1 MKNRINKIILFLT
14 IILVVGFVFATASF
28 AADTWSS
35 KWTSST
41 PYATGASTGAG
52 KISNNDK
59 PTDYNSWKNGGTTL
73 SRERLNYYRAIGGED
88 TEDENSDYT
97 ISQYKY
103 DIAKANGAPYPK
115 DGYRGED
122 YIETDSGERLYV
134 WKAAAYTAGYNMD
147 MGNQGDVSGKTL
159 LAINDGTRG
168 TGSTVTSGKML
179 LFLHRTP
186 FYMTVFENSRTRWMY
201 SEETGYKVNG
211 ITVKTEETMPA
222 SMVEGRTNGI
232 KGITSVMEELSRK
245 MLPYV
250 VNTYT
255 MSYSPVPHVLG
266 TEGTSAYSS
275 VAGDSLYDGKYMA
288 IALMDETNEQPVP
301 VLIPVAGDNNTSVSN
316 LTPFW
321 SFQGENLTESQNT
334 YIGKNIL
341 QSDGNYWVFQ
351 DGMTENG
358 AKIQPYVKLDDI
370 IQADLYASGKTNVY
384 PSGMVHVANNIKD
397 SYNAVEHSF
406 KLPYASENLVRD
418 GVKEQDI
425 GLGYRNYLEEAIVQM
440 KYPFLVSSVSLALD
454 ETITQRNSSVQ
465 FMSAIISNYTAR
477 AVVDSGIYDWGQT
490 YNFADKNNGTRRYI
504 AGGFASYT
512 KNGQV
517 KNTNDNLFAGKD
529 RNKKFNGRAILF
541 RFAEDSIN
549 GTDIYTP
556 LVVAQ
561 SVGDESAYE
570 NSGKGINFKTSGLTF
585 IRSFGQRKAQRNG
598 DGVKTLDIHYI
609 RMPMKVFSRSIVTEP
624 VYTTI
629 NGVKYPAF
637 RNIYRDKENGSTD
650 ATGFTYGFHSFYS
663 LGRYG
668 DGYEGVVSRALSA
681 GSEITNK
688 IIEKTV
694 PSSGMST
701 GTYSSVTNNS
711 ADSTGSRVTAWS
723 YQKNDDFGTWRGVGF
738 TPSGLDTYSSF
749 PGETTN
755 YDFATSG
762 FANMNGIIRY
772 PWSDRGNK
780 RSGYYYNKIYLENV
794 YGKINNID
802 IIQSSG
808 NTLLA
813 GLNRNEGNAEE
824 IIDSVSDAVIR
835 TFEDKVSNDPTV
847 VLSIRDMVNSSNG
860 TKTGQKDFNNA
871 SGTGFTSRAYDID
884 MGIYNSFEKEYCKAL
899 TMEKVGSDVQSDAN
913 FIVEDNAKFG
923 RIRYSKKCQN
933 DAPLSSGSINLM
945 NGYYTDSYSALLEAW
960 DKPTTKYSNISYKEY
975 LAYIYFQYFSIE
987 QLSSDYAWGRTMRYK
1002 GSSSQDATSNINT
1015 TKTYY
1020 SNGTIY
1026 RGQFANIWLLNEEDR
1041 LNNKLQYGKDS
1052 SGKSIYFSD
1061 VMKNNLADHSDN
1073 VAEGVHVVVPSSA
1086 DENLENI
1093 TDYDLKSKF
1102 GPELFL
1108 VDNVS
1113 GNYSTG
1119 NKTLSCEPGYTK
1131 NGDVCTAIF
1140 KAARN
1145 PVCEKD
1151 FKYNEALG
1159 LCIRVDKTPMQCPA
1173 YYTLFNGFCVR
1184 YNGTEE
1190 ICRDGEHYDSNM
1202 KACIIYKDGRCDAGW
1217 TPDVSNGTCVRIIEK
1232 SCPFGGELINDRC
1245 VVKRGEYKGTFQNK
1259 ETLDFDTSAI
1269 GKSLTLNPGRYLL
1282 EAWGAQGGGAQG
1294 GKGGYSS
1301 GVIEIK
1307 ETTTI
1312 YINVGSSGA
1321 SANATKNG
1329 GGTSTVAYGGGA
1341 SDIRIGSNDLNKRV
1355 LVAGGGGGSITVN
1368 GNIYAGGYAGG
1379 WIASDG
1385 NSGAEDAQIAG
1396 SGASISGGIAGYNGT
1411 DGDFGHGGN
1420 CNGTN
1425 CAGGGGGYYGGGAG
1439 FSGGGGT
1446 GFAWADNTNHY
1457 AQNTLDEKYKLTKA
1471 VVNDGDSSFVDFEG
1485 NEVVGNSGNGHVRI
1499 SSFENAQ
1506 YTCEHVA
1513 LLDGEKVELESSY
1526 IGQSYE
1532 FDNKGHCE
1540 IWYAP
1545 VSGRYLLETWGASG
1559 GESFYHGVGGKG
1571 GYSAGYVDLN
1581 QGDPLNVCVGGAGA
1595 VGANG
1600 AQKNLGGFNG
1610 GGSTTG
1616 FGGAGGGMTSIST
1629 SKSVKDSII
1638 VAGGGGG
1645 GGRGS
1650 NYSEEILDDSVRTT
1664 MRDDYNGYDSVVYL
1678 KADKGQRV
1686 QIVIGKYFAE
1696 GSANVPYEI
1705 AYYSSDPSSIVN
1717 SQSGSGWFNKFES
1730 TFEKLYSGYYL
1741 LSDVPNRWSS
1751 NFNNLVEL
1759 TTFTAPYDGYYI
1771 AYTHYRPGSTGRDFD
1786 SVLGVKVYT
1795 VLTHTDDSG
1804 NAGAGGGVNGM
1815 NSAKGVEVDISG
1827 YGGTASKNAGTGT
1840 GGDSDV
1846 GGAGGGGW
1854 YGGNGATFQG
1864 GGGGG
1869 SGYIKSGTI
1878 INGIT
1883 VDGTKSFKTTK
1894 STSASMSYETG
1905 HFGDGHAKITLYSGE
1920 DFNGDVLTG
1929 STKGTLSGTSNVG
1942 LWVVPDRTKTINFC
1956 KVTSP
1961 YDRTEIDDS
1970 YFENIYYKNFG
1981 FTGST
1986 QTVTLEPGQYI
1997 VEAWG
2002 AQGGS
2007 TDGYDNGGKG
2017 GYVSGTLNVS
2027 KTTTYTI
2034 VVGGKGGNP
2043 TVNGGR
2049 GGFGAG
2055 GSGGGAWT
2063 NGATSSAS
2071 VGGGGGGGLSGIF
2084 NGTESIIVAGGG
2096 GGGAGKYA
2104 GGYGGGGNGTGLVDS
2119 VGGKGGLADSAN
2131 TSGKYVTSVSGGYNT
2146 NKHPTY
2152 GQIGGKLYG
2161 GAAESGNFEEAQAGN
2176 STTFAGGIP
2185 RSSEYSYA
2193 NGMLGSGGG
2202 GGGYYGGNG
2211 GNGGSLNRTDAWGGS
2226 GGGGSNY
2233 TGAVAGGT
2241 SKNGSETFISPAGG
2255 NETGHTGN
2263 GAVRIRGTRFVDA
2276 GTNYIKEF
2284 SYTGQTEVITLKPG
2298 TYKFQVWGAQ
2308 GGGTNGGKGGY
2319 SEGQMVIKEDTTM
2332 YINVGGKGAD
2342 AYAAGSG
2349 GSTTNNLGGAGGFN
2363 GGGGGSN
2370 GYSTYTGGSGG
2381 GGASD
2386 IRIGQ
2391 NSLYARVIVA
2401 GGGGGMGGNST
2412 LAAGYGGGET
2422 SGVGYGVNGRNS
2434 SEANQITGN
2443 AFGVGGGGRGTGNNT
2458 NGRYGNGGG
2467 GGGWFGGRS
2476 LAVHGENTDASA
2488 SGGSGFVFTADTVDS
2503 TNSRYTGG
2511 TWLLTNKYYLLG
2523 AKTTAGNVSFES
2535 PTGANEVGHSG
2546 NGYIRISGVTTN
2558 DSMDEVGTVKGFSYT
2573 GDVQAVTLKKG
2584 LYKLEAWGAQGGDG
2598 RMEDTDTV
2606 VAGTGGKGGYTT
2618 ATFEVTDK
2626 MKTVYVYVGGK
2637 GGTATSARYTYGKG
2651 GWNGGGIG
2659 GTELSSNEAIVENG
2673 AGGGGMTHF
2682 TLSNSDKLVQDAV
2695 IKGISGRTLL
2705 SPAEFVYSGNTE
2717 SITLGPGTYQLEVWG
2732 AQGGSY
2738 TKNGTNY
2745 VGGRGGYTTAT
2756 ITLQSETTLYV
2767 SVGQEGQS
2775 TLSGTYTTSAFNGG
2789 GVGSRNPSSS
2799 NYTSGGGG
2807 ATHIAFVSGQL
2818 KDLSNN
2824 KNNVIVVAGGGGG
2837 AGGVRYG
2844 SYTGGAGGGETG
2856 GNGAGSYYGDGGTQ
2870 TSGGQC
2876 RFSNGTFGT
2885 AGAFGVG
2892 GNGTYIRENDVNAAG
2907 GGGGWY
2913 GGAGAAAGG
2922 AGGGGSGYSNTNY
2935 VSNASMSSGI
2945 RDGNGYAKITQIS
2958 TLTDN
2963 TNNFIN
2969 GEKTDFRY
2977 TGKAESVMLSPGVY
2991 KFETW
2996 GAQGG
3001 TDPAQSSEGGKGG
3014 YSSGTMTITEPTLI
3028 YVSVGGMG
3036 GNSNMNKSSW
3046 RSTGGGG
3053 GTDFSMSWDG
3063 SMTQWN
3069 NSKHLYSRFLVAG
3082 GGGGMHGSSGGSA
3095 TVYDNGGTNSRAAAT
3110 FNVISGQHGSGTW
3123 QSATISG
3130 PGIATYNCGTTTG
3143 AFGYAISHGHTNNTS
3158 YGGWNGGSSG
3168 MDSWASGGAGGG
3180 WYGGAA
3186 DWPNGSGG
3194 SGYAWTSVYS
3204 GYYPSGN
3211 LLSTKYYL
3219 QDVVLKNGNES
3230 FASPNGTTETGHSG
3244 DGYARITKMSG
3255 GNNGIKMEV
3264 TIHHSFDTDKVLIVA
3279 GGGGGASGSLNK
3291 DGSRGGN
3298 GGGVSGSSTNVY
3310 TSGGTQTGGGTYRG
3324 VGDIGYSH
3332 TEWLGYG
3339 STGGGG
3345 GGWYGGKLVSNPTN
3359 STAYGGAGGSGYI
3372 NANRVTG
3379 GSTAAGVREGNGYA
3393 QITVLQPPADY
3404 TIDKSK
3410 YYYDV
3415 RAKYDKTCEFGYEET
3430 VDGMCRKIE
3439 NIKCDTGY
3447 SWNAPK
3453 AKCEFYESPIGC
3465 TSEGKIIT
3473 STSGNRKQWACGYT
3487 QNTTCPDGYKK
3498 DGGLCVSTKN
3508 ATANPDVCP
3517 SGYTDK
3523 GTYCER
3529 VISKSLKVGSVTG
3542 DIEKASALTGKDLVV
3557 ELGQVYSFRNYV
3569 GYNASLSRAYANK
3582 KGNMTSSIF
3591 FPQVST
3597 NVWLFNTKFGTTG
3610 CERRGE
3616 ENCDITAENS
3626 AIQIPITVSDTKIF
3640 NGNKPYLGSN
3650 TASSGFS
3657 QEAMKYIQNNP
3668 DVVLAT
3674 YPRQVNINED
3684 TGKKTVQ
3691 AYLASHLFAYYY
3703 RFNAYGTGGAEFQD
3717 RYALVEFVF
3726 KVDTDGI
3733 YVLNRDG
3740 DGTLPLD
3747 TTSGTSS
3754 VIDWSKAKVIK
3765 YSDIVKDLTDN
3776 QIKNFLEVKDNPDG
3790 TKTYSL
3796 KTRNEKGE
3804 QQINSIAFVSSIDS
3818 LSPVGTQNAGM
3829 LQEVQ
3834 GMGAQNL
3841 SEEKKRYMMMDNGIT
3856 SDDTSALVADFK
3868 AAIGDV
3874 YIDRVEIVDDNGNI
3888 IKTYDAM
3895 IEGRCTNP
3903 VDDGY
3908 TEAFAGKTYEELSNM
3923 KPEDAIGC
3931 VEVMNPTTNKVPNL
3945 RLFNTNNYEVRIY
3958 TKYIDKNEVKVDP
3971 NVKEVNLEII
3981 HSADGGSKSIAQY
3994 LTSKG
3999 QQDDVMYIASGK
4011 EDRTNIIHD
4020 QTAKFA
4026 YSMGWLPGKTDK
4038 YTVSGTLKDITVE
4051 SLESNYKNAGSQDW
4065 ANNAQ
4070 PLLIPL
4076 KAIANSNQGGIST
4089 GNYTAKIGTASN
4101 SINKEKIWDEIVFSY
4116 NTGDA
4121 PDNKVYFEIECL
4133 KKDGTWGQLTE
4144 QDGTCLMVSSNVYTS
4159 KCKVYAIVERNKPDG
4174 VDTTTRIKWNSGN
4187 SPTTVLEA
4195 GTLKNGGNQ
4204 LDDGKGIITNI
4215 GDKEKIFLE
4224 EIALPLK
4231 NLYYSAYVEHYSEY
4245 NNFTDVNP
4253 ADNYDNVCINYNKV
4267 NYKVAN
4273 LTATIT
4279 GGGNTDSTIYQISD
4293 KDSKNKTTV
4302 TVKGV
4307 FDIEKIFET
4316 ADLDK
4321 RDIKTEVIFEH
4332 PTDASAVTGTGGGAC
4347 KVQVTNN
4354 SSSAG
4359 HVGVLK
4365 TENFSKSGIPY
4376 EMTCVIDNSKIKAGS
4391 ELKVTVKINGGKTAT
4406 GKEFDESN
4414 YSDNEA
4420 YTRIQTNQAGD
4431 HKPIIC
4437 KEDKCVQQN
4446 KWDILFDFVYRYDS
4460 KVESYKTNQNV
4471 YMKWTDYAVPKWG
4484 TDKTYASPITSG
4496 VGNELRYPKDYM
4508 AFFSDKTDYT
4518 QLCTDYRNGNGE
4530 CWRYEMNTRHTVE
4543 YYKKSTAVTSLYTT
4557 LKTLPYSNGAGT
4569 ALAGPACSDK
4579 NRSDFGAAGTAAV
4592 DKMGGNAGR
4601 TSHWAETVSTD
4612 RNKNICHGYNDATE
4626 YSAPS
4631 SRCEYVVD
4639 WWGNDICIAEE
4650 NQFDED
4656 ATTAKHPNDYIN
4668 YAYFGT
4674 ASGKNSGNATNTAG
4688 GSSVGYILNDG
4699 NGLGRSDTTKTI
4711 RIVLQNTT
4719 SQGKENQG
4727 KEGTVANG
4735 WIYTRKMDVCTDYA
4749 YSDIKYHCDT
4759 FFQYGTYGNRRYFKQ
4774 TTKNGNG
4781 VCYEAKY
4788 DEGERTCEWT
4798 NTSQTPPETTWWNDS
4813 GATCYRQHA
4822 DYTCS
4827 VYHGVSASEPTIDNN
4842 KTKGN
4847 EASGICKWSV
4857 SVHPTVEN
4865 ETWISESDSDSDS
4878 ASSSSYD
4885 CHCHKCGCDSSG
4897 NNCDTC
4903 CDTCYTT
4910 ERAHCRASVT
4920 CGSDPD
4926 SCTASGGS
4934 SCSVS
4939 CSITASYV
4947 NYRLRWSHSGW
4958 NDETREYDHK
4968 CSVSRPDKTFARQQ
4982 EAETGGTSTSYDT
4995 PTDSGSFADIN
5006 DFSVN
5011 YMTRTC
5017 VGHDVED
5024 YGGRNGGYCYETYVD
5039 ADKGKEN
5046 LTQKSTPINGS
5057 SAERG
5062 DFDGQDTAT
5071 GGVGKMMCIRWK
5083 SVEYKEIKYVTTASP
5098 KDTFVSR
5105 NYDTEAK
5112 ISQWRCSS
5120 KTPSKYPD
5128 VAVAMRYEETFTST
5142 MYIST
5147 NRTGGEWVEL
5157 KKDENGKPQI
5167 DRDILP
5173 RNGEYMGVKVVSQYK
5188 TTRGTK
5194 PGEMPY
5200 LTGFYNN
5207 YHNIVSGDNDHE
5219 IKAPTNYTHFNYND
5233 AVFAES
5239 VATTNYGYCNARV
5252 AEPYGCEM
5260 NQYANQRYTYTQDNY
5275 ANTNTVSRNTQ
5286 FAVPA
5291 DGTAGVDGSIDHTQ
5305 IQGNDNLDWRSEN
5318 AGMSGVCY
5326 FGPDDKYKWATGNLN
5341 TNLDIYYADGS
5352 KVTETASLD
5361 GKEFGTVQ
5369 QVQGQIALTSKGA
5382 DGKEERRFYPLV
5394 GVGKCNLKVAAL
5406 CVDYS
5411 VEWTLPMSDQA
5422 DGTSTNKIYFDIDN
5436 SYEGVTLDFANKP
5449 FYGVGKY
5456 EELLLGTR
5464 GGDAAWG
5471 NSVNNLSGLSK
5482 GKYFNNVDGNILP
5495 LCACQSVTIPPVGE
5509 VGWGTTEWEIS

>member
-1 MKNRINKIILFLT
+1 MKNKINKIILFLT
-14 IILVVGFVFATASF
+14 IILVIGFVFATASF

-59 PTDYNSWKNGGTTL
+59 PTDYNSWKNNGTIL
-73 SRERLNYYRAIGGED
+73 SRERLNYYRVIGDGNFDDED
-88 TEDENSDYT
+88 SDYT
-97 ISQYKY
+97 ISRYKH
-103 DIAKANGAPYPK
+103 DIAKANGARYPK
-115 DGYRGED
+115 EGYRGED
-122 YIETDSGERLYV
+122 YIETDSGEKLYV
-134 WKAAAYTAGYNMD
+134 WKAASYTAGYNMD

-159 LAINDGTRG
+159 LAINDGTHG

-201 SEETGYKVNG
+201 SEETGYTVNG
-211 ITVKTEETMPA
+211 MPVKTEETMPA
-222 SMVEGRTNGI
+222 SMVEGRSNGI
-232 KGITSVMEELSRK
+232 KGITSVMEELSKK

-275 VAGDSLYDGKYMA
+275 VAGNSLYDGKYMA

-301 VLIPVAGDNNTSVSN
+301 VLIPVAGDNNTDVSN
-316 LTPFW
+316 ITPFW
-321 SFQGENLTESQNT
+321 SFQGENLTENQST
-334 YIGKNIL
+334 YVGKNIL

-397 SYNAVEHSF
+397 SYNAIEHSF

-440 KYPFLVSSVSLALD
+440 RYPFLVSSVSLALD

-477 AVVDSGIYDWGQT
+477 AVVDSGVYDWGQT
-490 YNFADKNNGTRRYI
+490 YNFANKGNEIRRYI
-504 AGGFASYT
+504 AGGFASYI
-512 KNGQV
+512 KNGQI

-541 RFAEDSIN
+541 RFAEDSID

-561 SVGDESAYE
+561 SVGNESAYE
-570 NSGKGINFKTSGLTF
+570 NNGKGINFKTSGITF
-585 IRSFGQRKAQRNG
+585 IRSFGQREARRSG
-598 DGVKTLDIHYI
+598 EAVKTLDIHYI

-668 DGYEGVVSRALSA
+668 DGYENTISGALSN
-681 GSEITNK
+681 GNEITDK

-694 PSSGMST
+694 PTSGMSA
-701 GTYSSVTNNS
+701 GTYSHITNDS
-711 ADSTGSRVTAWS
+711 ANDARSRITAWS

-780 RSGYYYNKIYLENV
+780 RSGYYYNKIYLENI

-802 IIQSSG
+802 IIQSPG

-813 GLNRNEGNAEE
+813 ELNRDDGNAEE
-824 IIDSVSDAVIR
+824 IMNSVSDAVIR

-860 TKTGQKDFNNA
+860 TKTGQKDFSNA
-871 SGTGFTSRAYDID
+871 SSTGFTSRAYDID
-884 MGIYNSFEKEYCKAL
+884 MSIYNSFEKEYCKAL
-899 TMEKVGSDVQSDAN
+899 TMEKVGPDVQSDAN

-923 RIRYSKKCQN
+923 RVRYSKKCQN
-933 DAPLSSGSINLM
+933 DAPLSSGNINLM

-960 DKPTTKYSNISYKEY
+960 DKPTAKHSNISYKEY

-1002 GSSSQDATSNINT
+1002 GSSSQNATSNINT

-1073 VAEGVHVVVPSSA
+1073 IADGVHVVVPSSA
-1086 DENLENI
+1086 DEKLENI

-1217 TPDVSNGTCVRIIEK
+1217 TPDVSNGTCVRIVEK
-1232 SCPFGGELINDRC
+1232 SCPFGGELINDKC

-1307 ETTTI
+1307 EKTTV

-1321 SANATKNG
+1321 NAPRNG
-1329 GGTSTVAYGGGA
+1329 GGVSTVAYGGGA
-1341 SDIRIGSNDLNKRV
+1341 SDIRIGSNDLSKRV
-1355 LVAGGGGGSITVN
+1355 LVAGGGGGSITVD

-1396 SGASISGGIAGYNGT
+1396 SGASIGGGTAGYNGT
-1411 DGDFGHGGN
+1411 DGEFGHGGN
-1420 CNGTN
+1420 CKGTN

-1457 AQNTLDEKYKLTKA
+1457 AQNTLDEKYKLTK
-1471 VVNDGDSSFVDFEG
+1471 VVVDDGDSSFVDFNG

-1532 FDNKGHCE
+1532 FDSKGHCE

-1559 GESFYHGVGGKG
+1559 GESFYHGAGGKG
-1571 GYSAGYVDLN
+1571 GYSAGYVDLK

-1600 AQKNLGGFNG
+1600 AQENIGGFNG

-1629 SKSVKDSII
+1629 SKNVKDSII

-1650 NYSEEILDDSVRTT
+1650 NYSEEVLDDSIRTT
-1664 MRDDYNGYDSVVYL
+1664 MRDDYHGYDSVVYL

-1686 QIVIGKYFAE
+1686 QIVIGRYFAD

-1717 SQSGSGWFNKFES
+1717 SQSGSGWFNKFEN

-1741 LSDVPNRWSS
+1741 LSNVPNRWGG

-1771 AYTHYRPGSTGRDFD
+1771 AYTHYRPGSSGSSFD

-1815 NSAKGVEVDISG
+1815 NSVKGVEVDISG
-1827 YGGTASKNAGTGT
+1827 YGGTASKNAGIGT
-1840 GGDSDV
+1840 GGDSSV

-1869 SGYIKSGTI
+1869 SGYIKAGTI
-1878 INGIT
+1878 VNGIT
-1883 VDGTKSFKTTK
+1883 IDGTKSFKTTK

-2084 NGTESIIVAGGG
+2084 NGTEPIIVAGGG

-2193 NGMLGSGGG
+2193 NGMLGAGGG

-2211 GNGGSLNRTDAWGGS
+2211 GNGGSLNRPDAWGGS

-2241 SKNGSETFISPAGG
+2241 SKNGSEIFISPAGG
-2255 NETGHTGN
+2255 NETGHSGN
-2263 GAVRIRGTRFVDA
+2263 GAIRIRGTRFVDV

-2319 SEGQMVIKEDTTM
+2319 SEGQMVIKEDTTI
-2332 YINVGGKGAD
+2332 YINVGGKGTD
-2342 AYAAGSG
+2342 AYAAGSS

-2412 LAAGYGGGET
+2412 LAAGHGGGET
-2422 SGVGYGVNGRNS
+2422 SGIGYGVNGRNS
-2434 SEANQITGN
+2434 SEANQTTGN
-2443 AFGVGGGGRGTGNNT
+2443 AFGIGGGGRGTANNI

-2488 SGGSGFVFTADTVDS
+2488 SGGSGFVFTADTIDS

-2523 AKTTAGNVSFES
+2523 ARTTAGNVSFES
-2535 PTGANEVGHSG
+2535 PTGATEVGHSG

-2573 GDVQAVTLKKG
+2573 GDVQAVTLNKG
-2584 LYKLEAWGAQGGDG
+2584 IYKLEAWGAQGGDG
-2598 RMEDTDTV
+2598 RMVDTNTIV
-2606 VAGTGGKGGYTT
+2606 PSSGGKGGYTT
-2618 ATFEVTDK
+2618 ATFEVKDK

-2637 GGTATSARYTYGKG
+2637 GGTSENAKWAFGEG
-2651 GWNGGGIG
+2651 GWNGGAPG
-2659 GTELSSNEAIVENG
+2659 GTELSGEVPPENG

-2682 TLSNSDKLVQDAV
+2682 SLASDDKIATKSEMSVE
-2695 IKGISGRTLL
+2695 GSGT
-2705 SPAEFVYSGNTE
+2705 VYNFDYTGTIQQ
-2717 SITLGPGTYQLEVWG
+2717 ITLDPGTYKLETWG
-2732 AQGGSY
+2732 AQGGSVY
-2738 TKNGTNY
+2738 D
-2745 VGGRGGYTTAT
+2745 GGRGNGDGGKGGYSVGE
-2756 ITLQSETTLYV
+2756 ITLTTRTTLYIG
-2767 SVGQEGQS
+2767 VGGKGIGGKGGNSEG
-2775 TLSGTYTTSAFNGG
+2775 TSYNGG
-2789 GVGSRNPSSS
+2789 GVTTGGRGNPAAA
-2799 NYTSGGGG
+2799 GGG
-2807 ATHIAFVSGQL
+2807 ATHIATANGLL
-2818 KDLSNN
+2818 KNLASN
-2824 KNNVIVVAGGGGG
+2824 
-2837 AGGVRYG
+2837 
-2844 SYTGGAGGGETG
+2844 
-2856 GNGAGSYYGDGGTQ
+2856 
-2870 TSGGQC
+2870 
-2876 RFSNGTFGT
+2876 
-2885 AGAFGVG
+2885 
-2892 GNGTYIRENDVNAAG
+2892 
-2907 GGGGWY
+2907 
-2913 GGAGAAAGG
+2913 
-2922 AGGGGSGYSNTNY
+2922 
-2935 VSNASMSSGI
+2935 
-2945 RDGNGYAKITQIS
+2945 
-2958 TLTDN
+2958 
-2963 TNNFIN
+2963 
-2969 GEKTDFRY
+2969 
-2977 TGKAESVMLSPGVY
+2977 
-2991 KFETW
+2991 
-2996 GAQGG
+2996 
-3001 TDPAQSSEGGKGG
+3001 QSS
-3014 YSSGTMTITEPTLI
+3014 
-3028 YVSVGGMG
+3028 
-3036 GNSNMNKSSW
+3036 
-3046 RSTGGGG
+3046 
-3053 GTDFSMSWDG
+3053 
-3063 SMTQWN
+3063 
-3069 NSKHLYSRFLVAG
+3069 
-3082 GGGGMHGSSGGSA
+3082 
-3095 TVYDNGGTNSRAAAT
+3095 
-3110 FNVISGQHGSGTW
+3110 
-3123 QSATISG
+3123 
-3130 PGIATYNCGTTTG
+3130 
-3143 AFGYAISHGHTNNTS
+3143 
-3158 YGGWNGGSSG
+3158 
-3168 MDSWASGGAGGG
+3168 
-3180 WYGGAA
+3180 
-3186 DWPNGSGG
+3186 
-3194 SGYAWTSVYS
+3194 
-3204 GYYPSGN
+3204 
-3211 LLSTKYYL
+3211 
-3219 QDVVLKNGNES
+3219 
-3230 FASPNGTTETGHSG
+3230 
-3244 DGYARITKMSG
+3244 
-3255 GNNGIKMEV
+3255 
-3264 TIHHSFDTDKVLIVA
+3264 VLIVA
-3279 GGGGGASGSLNK
+3279 GGGGGASHVGY
-3291 DGSRGGN
+3291 GGV
-3298 GGGVSGSSTNVY
+3298 GGGTTGGKPVKTEEYSQIAY
-3310 TSGGTQTGGGTYRG
+3310 TTGGTQTSGGGGGQNKTTILASFGQGATGYASAGGGGGWYGGGTTHDSSYFPAAG
-3324 VGDIGYSH
+3324 GSGHVNASLKNAKTIAGDTAFKAPGGSNETGHSGNGYARITAVRTITKNTTYWDKFNRSDVLIVAGGGGGATGHLNTNGSTGGAGGGTNGLSTNAYTTGGTQTSGSKYGPLGEIGYSH
-3332 TEWLGYG
+3332 TDDKNYG
-3339 STGGGG
+3339 SIGGGG
-3345 GGWYGGKLVSNPTN
+3345 GGWYGGKIVATPT
-3359 STAYGGAGGSGYI
+3359 SSVAYGGAGGSGYV
-3372 NANRVTG
+3372 NTSHVTN

-3393 QITVLQPPADY
+3393 QITVLQPPVDY
-3404 TIDKSK
+3404 KIDKSK

-3430 VDGMCRKIE
+3430 IDGMCRKIE

-3487 QNTTCPDGYKK
+3487 QDTTCPDGYKK
-3498 DGGLCVSTKN
+3498 DGGLCISTKN

-3542 DIEKASALTGKDLVV
+3542 DIEKASALTGKNLVV

-3640 NGNKPYLGSN
+3640 NGNKPYLGNN

-3674 YPRQVNINED
+3674 YPRQVNINEN
-3684 TGKKTVQ
+3684 TGRKTIQ

-3765 YSDIVKDLTDN
+3765 YNDIVKNLTDD
-3776 QIKNFLEVKDNPDG
+3776 QIKNFLEAKDNPDG
-3790 TKTYSL
+3790 TKAYSL

-3818 LSPVGTQNAGM
+3818 LSPVGTQNIGM

-3856 SDDTSALVADFK
+3856 SDDTSALVAEFK
-3868 AAIGDV
+3868 AAVGDV
-3874 YIDRVEIVDDNGNI
+3874 YIDRIEIVDDNGKI

-3908 TEAFAGKTYEELSNM
+3908 TEAFAGKTYEEVSNM

-3931 VEVMNPTTNKVPNL
+3931 VEIMNPTTNKVPNL
-3945 RLFNTNNYEVRIY
+3945 RLSNTNNYEVRIY

-4038 YTVSGTLKDITVE
+4038 YTVSGTIKDITVE
-4051 SLESNYKNAGSQDW
+4051 SLESNYKDAGSQAW
-4065 ANNAQ
+4065 ADNAQ

-4076 KAIANSNQGGIST
+4076 KAIAKSNQGGIST

-4133 KKDGTWGQLTE
+4133 KKDGGWGQLNE

-4174 VDTTTRIKWNSGN
+4174 VDTTTMIKWNSGN
-4187 SPTTVLEA
+4187 SPTTILEA
-4195 GTLKNGGNQ
+4195 GTLKDAGNQ
-4204 LDDGKGIITNI
+4204 DKLITNI

-4293 KDSKNKTTV
+4293 KDSDKKTTV
-4302 TVKGV
+4302 TIKGV

-4316 ADLDK
+4316 SDLDK

-4332 PTDASAVTGTGGGAC
+4332 PTDASVVTGTGGGAC
-4347 KVQVTNN
+4347 KIQVTNN

-4359 HVGVLK
+4359 HVGVVK
-4365 TENFSKSGIPY
+4365 AENFSKSGIPY
-4376 EMTCVIDNSKIKAGS
+4376 EMTCVVDNSKIKAGS

-4414 YSDNEA
+4414 YGDNEA

-4484 TDKTYASPITSG
+4484 TDKTYVSPITGG

-4508 AFFSDKTDYT
+4508 AFFSDRTDYT

-4557 LKTLPYSNGAGT
+4557 LKTLPYSGGAGT
-4569 ALAGPACSDK
+4569 ALAGPACNDK
-4579 NRSDFGAAGTAAV
+4579 NRSDFGAGGTAAV

-4656 ATTAKHPNDYIN
+4656 ATTAKHPNDYIT

-4674 ASGKNSGNATNTAG
+4674 ASGKNSGNATNTVG

-4719 SQGKENQG
+4719 SQGRENQG

-4749 YSDIKYHCDT
+4749 YSDIKYHCDR
-4759 FFQYGTYGNRRYFKQ
+4759 FFQYGTYGNKRYFKQ

-4798 NTSQTPPETTWWNDS
+4798 NTSQTPPETIWWNDS

-4827 VYHGVSASEPTIDNN
+4827 TYHGVGASEPTIDNN
-4842 KTKGN
+4842 KAKGN
-4847 EASGICKWSV
+4847 KAEGICRWSV

-4865 ETWISESDSDSDS
+4865 ETWTFESDSDSDS

-4885 CHCHKCGCDSSG
+4885 CNCHKCGCDASG

-4910 ERAHCRASVT
+4910 ETAHCHASVT
-4920 CGSDPD
+4920 CDSDSN
-4926 SCTASGGS
+4926 SCTASGGG

-4939 CSITASYV
+4939 CYASASYV
-4947 NYRLRWSHSGW
+4947 DYRLRWSHSGW
-4958 NDETREYDHK
+4958 NDETREYDHE
-4968 CSVSRPDKTFARQQ
+4968 CSVSRPNETFARQQ
-4982 EAETGGTSTSYDT
+4982 EAETGGTSTSYST
-4995 PTDSGSFADIN
+4995 PTDSESFADIN

-5057 SAERG
+5057 SADRG
-5062 DFDGQDTAT
+5062 DFGGQDTAI